1 MFLNLLLLPEIIL
14 VLGSFFVLLLG
25 VFKENSYKI
34 LNFLV
39 LTTLFIIIFFL
50 IFQFNEKKNFFSNFY
65 NIDPFVNF
73 IKLLILGSII
83 FTLLLTKQ
91 YLEKQNLLKF
101 EFLVII
107 LLSAVGMFVMVSA
120 SNLIVFYLGLELQS
134 LCLYIM
140 ASINTKSSKSSESG
154 LKYFVLGSLA
164 SGLLLYGCSI
174 VYGFSGTLNYT
185 EISKF
190 SSTETISLKFGLVFI
205 LCGIAFKVSAVP
217 FHMWTPDVYEG
228 SPTAVTTFFA
238 IAPKVAAIAAFVKF
252 LNVPYIN
259 YFNEWKLLLLI
270 LSCASMFLG
279 AVAAIAQSNLKRLM
293 AYSSISHVGFILA
306 GVTISTPEALNAVVI
321 YTFIYVIMNIGIFS
335 CILALKRKENY
346 YENIFDLSGIS
357 KNHPLL
363 ALSFTILLFS
373 LAGIPP
379 LAGFFA
385 KLYIFLAI
393 IEQKMFYFAAFGLI
407 CAVIAGF
414 YYLRLIKII
423 YFDPPKENFD
433 QINSKGLKIS
443 IILSTLI
450 VLLFFIQPS
459 FLTEIT
465 SDVIKY
471 IK

>member
-39 LTTLFIIIFFL
+39 LTTLLIIIFFL

-423 YFDPPKENFD
+423 YFDSPKENFD

>member
-306 GVTISTPEALNAVVI
+306 GVTISTLEALNAVVI

>member
-1 MFLNLLLLPEIIL
+1 
-14 VLGSFFVLLLG
+14 
-25 VFKENSYKI
+25 
-34 LNFLV
+34 
-39 LTTLFIIIFFL
+39 
-50 IFQFNEKKNFFSNFY
+50 FNEKKNFFSNFY

-73 IKLLILGSII
+73 IKLLILGSIV

-385 KLYIFLAI
+385 KLY
-393 IEQKMFYFAAFGLI
+393 
-407 CAVIAGF
+407 
-414 YYLRLIKII
+414 
-423 YFDPPKENFD
+423 
-433 QINSKGLKIS
+433 
-443 IILSTLI
+443 
-450 VLLFFIQPS
+450 
-459 FLTEIT
+459 
-465 SDVIKY
+465 
-471 IK
+471 

>member
-39 LTTLFIIIFFL
+39 LTTLLIIIFFL

>member
-443 IILSTLI
+443 IILSTLV

>member
-73 IKLLILGSII
+73 IKLLILGSIV

>member
-73 IKLLILGSII
+73 IKLLILGSIV

-306 GVTISTPEALNAVVI
+306 GVTISTLEALNAVVI